1 MVISREPKTCFKLKS
16 PDRARNL
23 SLLSGNKG
31 KRRIPTG
38 MLLRF
43 LFLYIYNSFFPL
55 ENNELVKLISNSEPP
70 PCTNY
75 LSSPKLSKFVQSSR
89 PLDFEF
95 PNFWL
100 IDSSSRSKRSKIEI
114 PFHGVAFSLPS
125 LIGKPSERYEGRL
138 KAEEGWIRGGDYH
151 PRSAIRGFRKR
162 GGGWLTGDEC
172 KRFV

>member
-55 ENNELVKLISNSEPP
+55 ENNELVKLISNSELP

-151 PRSAIRGFRKR
+151 PSKR
-162 GGGWLTGDEC
+162 DSRL
-172 KRFV
+172 

>member
-89 PLDFEF
+89 PLT
-95 PNFWL
+95 NFL
-100 IDSSSRSKRSKIEI
+100 IFDSSILHLDRKDRKDRNPFSRSRIL
-114 PFHGVAFSLPS
+114 ASLFNRETV
-125 LIGKPSERYEGRL
+125 GT
-138 KAEEGWIRGGDYH
+138 IRG
-151 PRSAIRGFRKR
+151 
-162 GGGWLTGDEC
+162 
-172 KRFV
+172 